1 MHRLEKELEQ
11 FQDYTST
18 LSVILSTLIENV
30 NMQMEAETADLIDR
44 RMMSLFAVSHKKL
57 EKADVINTS
66 LEMTK
71 ARNGDAIAPYS
82 FKTAKKIGNGIPE
95 VGLSPLKETR
105 FKNRLAKMTTSVD
118 VRKYNK
124 NY

>member
-57 EKADVINTS
+57 EKADV
-66 LEMTK
+66 
-71 ARNGDAIAPYS
+71 
-82 FKTAKKIGNGIPE
+82 
-95 VGLSPLKETR
+95 
-105 FKNRLAKMTTSVD
+105 
-118 VRKYNK
+118 
-124 NY
+124 